1 MKSPLPTSPL
11 APATFPSLPP
21 IDGLRVGGVGVGL
34 RYQNRP
40 DVLVAV
46 FDRPAAVA
54 GTLTRSLTAS
64 AAVDW
69 CRAAL
74 ASRQGARALVVNA
87 GNANACTG
95 ERGVASVRAIAD
107 AAAALAGCAPEQV
120 YQSSTGVIGEPLD
133 HPRLIAGVQSG
144 WAQLTASGWDSAA
157 RAIMTTDTFRKVA
170 TRQIDGPDGVVTLNG
185 IAKGSGMIQP
195 NMATMLGYVFTD
207 AVIDPDAWQAMV
219 TTATDRSFNSITV
232 DGDTSTSDTFLAFAT
247 GVRRA
252 DPDALRDALMDLC
265 RELALLI
272 VRDGEGAEKLV
283 TINVTGAQSEHS
295 ARQIGLTIANSPLVK
310 TAIAGEDA
318 NWGRIFAAAGRANE
332 PIAPNL
338 LRLAIGGVVI
348 AKHGMRVEGYDETPV
363 ATHLKGRDIRIDLD
377 VGVGSAA
384 ATVWTCDL
392 TERYLTI
399 NAGYRS

>member
-247 GVRRA
+247 GVRRV

-283 TINVTGAQSEHS
+283 TITVTGAQSEQS

-332 PIAPNL
+332 PIAPNR
-338 LRLAIGGVVI
+338 LRLAIGSVVI
-348 AKHGMRVEGYDETPV
+348 AEHGMRVEGYDETPV

-377 VGVGSAA
+377 VGVGSAV